1 MEKLDTNVRGQGSFP
16 CLWLWSILLGTDS
29 FRVILWRQHIAL
41 LLRFLMFFSLAAW
54 RSPITVQSTPLSC
67 TVPSNFLT
75 NVLTNQLSLFL
86 AQIQVLPRQ
95 LDMIEW
101 FNILIMHLT
110 VSNSSMGLMKWKWN
124 EWKQW
129 KVWNRAG
136 EWEGW
141 GLAYRRVKEQS
152 QWESGSYWQHDG
164 HPFCIRPIRGSLRN
178 RESGERKQR

>member
-1 MEKLDTNVRGQGSFP
+1 MEKKHDDKNLISALLQYKKFYHIYIHNFNIQYIHTPTVLKYLKNNIKIILPRKDNMSSSWKKLDTNVRGQGSFP
-16 CLWLWSILLGTDS
+16 CLWLCSILLGTDS
-29 FRVILWRQHIAL
+29 FRVILWRRHIAF

-101 FNILIMHLT
+101 FNILIIHLT

-124 EWKQW
+124 E
-129 KVWNRAG
+129 
-136 EWEGW
+136 
-141 GLAYRRVKEQS
+141 
-152 QWESGSYWQHDG
+152 
-164 HPFCIRPIRGSLRN
+164 
-178 RESGERKQR
+178 